1 MKGFPKKLA
10 NKLQQRETENALR
23 ELGKPS
29 LLVDFSSNDYL
40 GFSKSEAI
48 FKKTHDY
55 LVGHNIIQ
63 NGATGSR
70 LLSGNHPLY
79 HLVESVLC
87 EYHNTEA
94 SLILNS
100 GYDANIGFF
109 SSIPQRH
116 DIILYD
122 EYIHAS
128 IRDGISISHA
138 NAYKFAHNDLSD
150 LDALLKR
157 HSETILDSSM
167 TIYVVT
173 ESVFSMDGDCPD
185 LETLVQLCLNY
196 HAHLVVDE
204 AHAVGV
210 FGERGKGLVQQ
221 LNLERQV
228 FARIVTFGK
237 ALGCHGAAVLGS
249 NQLKTYLVNFA
260 RSFIY
265 TTALPPHT
273 LATIDSAYQELSQS
287 NNIEKL
293 HQNIQF
299 FKSEIKRLQL
309 EDVFITSNSA
319 IQCAVIS
326 GNERVKK
333 IASEI
338 QKNGFAI
345 KPILSPTVPKGQERL
360 RFCLHSYNSE
370 QEISKV
376 LQLFATF
383 V

>member
-309 EDVFITSNSA
+309 EDVFITSYSA
-319 IQCAVIS
+319 IHCGVIS